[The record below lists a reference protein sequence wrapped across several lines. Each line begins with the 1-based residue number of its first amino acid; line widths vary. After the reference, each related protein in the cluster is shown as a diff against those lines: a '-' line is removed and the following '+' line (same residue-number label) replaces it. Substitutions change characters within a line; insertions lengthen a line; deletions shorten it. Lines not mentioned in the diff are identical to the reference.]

1 MKKFWDIFRMVSS
14 YKRNLYANI
23 FFNALNAVLSLFTF
37 LSVVPFLRILF
48 SASRPDAKAPEAVDK
63 SLNAGEY
70 WYQNFASQLDAYIAE
85 NGQGEALFWMC
96 VFIVV
101 LALLKNTV
109 GYLALY
115 SLATIR
121 TGVARDLR
129 RKLYRKAVMLPL
141 GFYSDERRGDVI
153 SRMTNDLMEIEFS
166 VIGTL
171 EVLVK
176 SPLMI
181 VLSLATLFAI
191 SWKLTLFALI
201 FLPVSGFLISR
212 IAKSLKNAAKRGK
225 DKLGELISVIDE
237 SLSGLKIVKAF
248 NAERAFFRRFDKQN
262 ESYFYLMRKLYK
274 REYLASPMSEFISL
288 TVIAIL
294 LFVGGSLVLSGD
306 GGMSG
311 DLFIG
316 YLVVF
321 SQIIAPAKAFSDA
334 IFKINKGGAS
344 IDRINSIMHADLRI
358 EDKADAQRLERFQE
372 AIEFDR
378 VSFAYED
385 TPVIRDFSLKIKKG
399 QTVALVG
406 PSGGGKST
414 LANLVGRFYDV
425 DAGAVKIDGH
435 PLTDYRLADVRAQ
448 MGLVNQ
454 DAILFNDSITANI
467 ALGEE
472 NPDPERVRAA
482 AEVANAH
489 EFIKDLPGAYD
500 FVVGDGGGKLSGGQ
514 KQRISIARAV
524 YKNPPILILDEA
536 TSALDTQS
544 EKLVQE
550 AIFKL
555 MANRTSLVIAHRL
568 STIQNADCIVV
579 IAEGQLAEMGSH
591 DELMAK
597 KGVYHSLVELQQ
609 FS

>member
-1 MKKFWDIFRMVSS
+1 MVKK
-14 YKRNLYANI
+14 YKANLYANI
-23 FFNALNAVLSLFTF
+23 VFNVLNAVLSLFTF

-48 SASRPDAKAPEAVDK
+48 NPGQSNAAVEPAT
-63 SLNAGEY
+63 NGGEY
-70 WYQNFASQLDAYIAE
+70 WYGLLASKLDGYVAE
-85 NGQGEALFWMC
+85 HGAASALFWMC

-101 LALLKNTV
+101 LALLKNIV
-109 GYLALY
+109 GYFALY

-129 RKLYRKAVMLPL
+129 RKLYRKAVDLPI
-141 GFYSDERRGDVI
+141 GYYSDERRGDII

-176 SPLMI
+176 SPMMI

-225 DKLGELISVIDE
+225 AKLGELISVIDE
-237 SLSGLKIVKAF
+237 SVTGLKIIKAF
-248 NAERAFFRRFDKQN
+248 NAEASFLSRFDRSN
-262 ESYFYLMRKLYK
+262 EGYFRLMRKLYK
-274 REYLASPMSEFISL
+274 REYLASPTSEFISL

-294 LFVGGSLVLSGD
+294 LYVGGSLVLTGD

-344 IDRINSIMHADLRI
+344 IDRINTILDSDMKIADRPNAKSISTFTSGIAF
-358 EDKADAQRLERFQE
+358 ENVA
-372 AIEFDR
+372 
-378 VSFAYED
+378 FAYAD
-385 TPVIRDFSLKIKKG
+385 TPVIRDLNLTIKKG
-399 QTVALVG
+399 ETVALVG

-414 LANLVGRFYDV
+414 VANLLGRFYDV
-425 DAGAVKIDGH
+425 TFGAVNIDGV
-435 PLTDYRLADVRAQ
+435 PLTEYKLSDVRAL
-448 MGLVNQ
+448 MGVVTQ
-454 DAILFNDSITANI
+454 DALLFNDSVAANI
-467 ALGEE
+467 ALGDDK
-472 NPDPERVRAA
+472 PDMERVREAA
-482 AEVANAH
+482 RVANADD
-489 EFIKDLPGAYD
+489 FILALPGGYD

-514 KQRISIARAV
+514 KQRLSIARAV

-536 TSALDTQS
+536 TSALDTES

-550 AIFKL
+550 AIHNL
-555 MANRTSLVIAHRL
+555 MKNRTSLVIAHRL
-568 STIQNADCIVV
+568 STIQNAHRIVV
-579 IAEGQLAEMGSH
+579 IKDGQVAEEGTHQ
-591 DELMAK
+591 ELMAID
-597 KGVYHSLVELQQ
+597 GLYCRLVEMQNV
-609 FS
+609 